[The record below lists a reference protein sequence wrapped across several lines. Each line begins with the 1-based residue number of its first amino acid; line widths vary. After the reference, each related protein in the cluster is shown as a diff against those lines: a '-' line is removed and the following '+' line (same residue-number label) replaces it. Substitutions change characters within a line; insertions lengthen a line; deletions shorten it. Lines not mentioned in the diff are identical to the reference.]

1 MASLPLEL
9 MEQICALLCPHCQ
22 NPNNFLDREDVQAAK
37 KTLSSLCRV
46 SRTICSVAQPF
57 LFHYY
62 STGNMTPETDCSIR
76 GRQRDLPREDDKL
89 PLFLRSIIQRPDLA
103 TQIKALQLIE
113 TDEITGLTADLA
125 PLILAES
132 KRARVSGQAPTIEHL
147 KTRIWQGPRSQSEAM
162 RQIQRKDVHHWLE
175 ELAIILSPNVELLS
189 IARDSFCQY
198 RHIRESRVSLPSLKT
213 VALRGVTR
221 NQHIHEAAALFNAA
235 PNLKTVLSSR
245 CSLFAGLSPWTLS
258 KPWTLNLQSVS
269 RLVLSEI
276 GFGDLGL
283 LVACCPGLRELDL
296 TAVNI
301 HRTAGEDYW
310 DVSKLLRT
318 LDPVRHQIRKLR
330 LTCSPSQ
337 GSGAGERRAAAET
350 NWSFRGFEMLEELA
364 VDQAAVEGHSRSS
377 GDDAECFQS
386 SLVEMLPPSIR
397 SVHLMY
403 VHNEFLSE
411 LKHFAK
417 DATFWFPAL
426 VTVRLSLVDG
436 FSQGVEDVASSFGS
450 VGIQMTW
457 DVNYLRKPPVRPF
470 LGSGTEKSV
479 ADLFPVASTTTM
491 ISQLAL

>member
-1 MASLPLEL
+1 MPSLPLEL
-9 MEQICALLCPHCQ
+9 MEQICSLLCPHCQ
-22 NPNNFLDREDVQAAK
+22 NPNDFLDREDVQAAK

-46 SRTICSVAQPF
+46 SRTIRSVAQPF

-62 STGNMTPETDCSIR
+62 STGNVPPEADFAIR
-76 GRQRDLPREDDKL
+76 GRQQDLPREDDKL
-89 PLFLRSIIQRPDLA
+89 PVFLRSIIQRPDLA
-103 TQIKALQLIE
+103 TQIKAVQLVE

-132 KRARVSGQAPTIEHL
+132 KRVGVSSQAPTIGHL
-147 KTRIWQGPRSQSEAM
+147 ETEIWRGSRSRSEAM
-162 RQIQRKDVHHWLE
+162 RQIQRRDVHHWLE

-198 RHIRESRVSLPSLKT
+198 THIRESNVSLPSLKT

-221 NQHIHEAAALFNAA
+221 NQHIHEAAALFNTA
-235 PNLKTVLSSR
+235 PNLETVLSSR
-245 CSLFAGLSPWTLS
+245 CSLFDGLSPWTLC

-276 GFGDLGL
+276 GFSDLGL

-337 GSGAGERRAAAET
+337 RSGAGERRAASET
-350 NWSFRGFEMLEELA
+350 DWSFRGFEMLEELA
-364 VDQAAVEGHSRSS
+364 VDQAAVEGYSRSS
-377 GDDAECFQS
+377 EDDAEYFQS

-397 SVHLMY
+397 SVHFMY
-403 VHNEFLSE
+403 VHNEFLPE
-411 LKHFAK
+411 LKRFAK
-417 DATFWFPAL
+417 DAMFWFPAL
-426 VTVRLSLVDG
+426 RTVRLSLVDG
-436 FSQGVEDVASSFGS
+436 FSQDVEDIASVFES

-457 DVNYLRKPPVRPF
+457 DVNYLRTSTVGPF
-470 LGSGTEKSV
+470 LSSGTQKRL
-479 ADLFPVASTTTM
+479 ADLSPVASTTM
-491 ISQLAL
+491 MLSQLAL

>member
-9 MEQICALLCPHCQ
+9 MEQICSLLCPHCQ
-22 NPNNFLDREDVQAAK
+22 NPKNFLDREDVQAAK

-46 SRTICSVAQPF
+46 SRTIGSVAQPF

-62 STGNMTPETDCSIR
+62 STGNVPPETDCAIR
-76 GRQRDLPREDDKL
+76 GRQQDLPREDDKL
-89 PLFLRSIIQRPDLA
+89 PVFLRSIIQRPDLA
-103 TQIKALQLIE
+103 TQIKALQLVE

-125 PLILAES
+125 PLILTES
-132 KRARVSGQAPTIEHL
+132 KRVGVSSQALTIEHL
-147 KTRIWQGPRSQSEAM
+147 KTKIWLGPRSHSEAM

-175 ELAIILSPNVELLS
+175 ELAIILSPNVELFS
-189 IARDSFCQY
+189 IARDSSCQY

-235 PNLKTVLSSR
+235 PNLETVLSSR
-245 CSLFAGLSPWTLS
+245 CSLFDGLSPWTLS
-258 KPWTLNLQSVS
+258 KLWTLNLQSVS

-296 TAVNI
+296 MAVNI

-318 LDPVRHQIRKLR
+318 LDPVRHQIGKLR

-337 GSGAGERRAAAET
+337 RSGARERRVAAET
-350 NWSFRGFEMLEELA
+350 DWSFRGFEMLEELA
-364 VDQAAVEGHSRSS
+364 VDQAAVEGYWRSS
-377 GDDAECFQS
+377 DDSECFQS

-403 VHNEFLSE
+403 VHNDFLSE

-426 VTVRLSLVDG
+426 RTVRLSLVDG
-436 FSQGVEDVASSFGS
+436 FSQDVEDIASAFGS
-450 VGIQMTW
+450 VGIQMTS
-457 DVNYLRKPPVRPF
+457 DANYPRKSPVPPF
-470 LGSGTEKSV
+470 LSSGAEKRL
-479 ADLFPVASTTTM
+479 ADLSPVASTTM
-491 ISQLAL
+491 MLSQMAL